1 MLAYNRK
8 TFLAAAL
15 TLALSTLSVTLAT
28 PHAQAAPSKKVKKHI
43 LVVTTTTEFRHD
55 SIPVGR
61 EVIQKLGAD
70 SGAWDTDYADCDPQL
85 YEAVS
90 QARRDKDKEKQAAAE
105 KTLHDAIVLVLQEK
119 MSPKALKKYDAIVFE
134 NTTGELPL
142 PDPQAFLDY
151 IKDGHGFVA
160 IHAGSDTFHT
170 WPSPY
175 DGKDKG
181 LPTPYGQM
189 LGGEFLTHHA
199 QSENSMIIRDPEH
212 PAMKA
217 IAEAGKNGSPA
228 ANGSIQQNTAPE
240 GQTWRTFDEIYL
252 LKNNDPSK
260 LHVLLDLDKY
270 PADKSAEAGQP
281 GQHIIAY
288 TKMYGKGHIFYTVLG
303 HRREMWNDPYY
314 QKHIQ
319 GGILYVLGLAKG
331 SATPGNAV
339 QPAPTTAAAK

>member
-1 MLAYNRK
+1 MSLHSRK
-8 TFLAAAL
+8 TFLRAVTTLVLGAMTVSLIASDAHAAA
-15 TLALSTLSVTLAT
+15 
-28 PHAQAAPSKKVKKHI
+28 PKKARKHI
-43 LVVTTTTEFRHD
+43 LVVTATTGFRHD
-55 SIPVGR
+55 SIPIGR

-70 SGAWDTDYADCDPQL
+70 SGGWDTDYADCDPEL
-85 YEAVS
+85 YKHQTTDA
-90 QARRDKDKEKQAAAE
+90 EK

-119 MSPKALKKYDAIVFE
+119 MSPKALKKYDAIVFD

-151 IKDGHGFVA
+151 VKDGHGFVA

-170 WPSPY
+170 WPTPY
-175 DGKDKG
+175 EGKDKG
-181 LPTPYGQM
+181 LPTPYAQM

-199 QSENSMIIRDPEH
+199 QSENSMIIRDPDH

-217 IAEAGKNGSPA
+217 IADAGKNGSPA
-228 ANGSIQQNTAPE
+228 TSSVNIQNNTAPE
-240 GQTWRTFDEIYL
+240 GQTWRTYDEIYL
-252 LKNNDPSK
+252 LQHNDASK

-281 GQHIIAY
+281 GQHIIAW

-331 SATPGNAV
+331 SATPGNTVTSASS
-339 QPAPTTAAAK
+339 AAAK